1 MAIIFEEHAKLEWF
15 APAIDGRVCR
25 LWRQITLNAP
35 RAWAYLEIGCR
46 KGNRISDLFVWLNR
60 SHTAP
65 LHIRANKY
73 FMRSDDANRWTLCE
87 LLHEYHTR
95 IASLRMCEGSPSFL
109 EGRDFPCM
117 QHLQAMGT
125 SLPLS
130 WGHMPK
136 LRSLHL
142 ANVTR
147 AVSLDDLA
155 PLKVLALF
163 NGKFT
168 LLSQHSPSLV
178 SLMLSRVELG
188 GAISDTLDFPS
199 LTHLSLYNM
208 TELKPHINAPCL
220 ITYHEYNPNTYKSFS
235 APVHSLVE
243 YGLVSLDYHRPDL
256 TEWHDFVPNI
266 SRLSIRASPPVLISI
281 LKSLSFSPHLLPALQ
296 MISVG
301 HLWESG
307 ARCTKKEQGTIEDLV
322 RVRSEACNLDV
333 ALYFEP
339 EKPFH
344 IPLFFASVSH

>member
-46 KGNRISDLFVWLNR
+46 KGNRISDLLLWLNR
-60 SHTAP
+60 SHAAP
-65 LHIRANKY
+65 LHIRANEY
-73 FMRSDDANRWTLCE
+73 FMRRDDANRWTLNE
-87 LLHEYHTR
+87 LLHECHTR
-95 IASLRMCEGSPSFL
+95 IASLRMIEGHPSFF

-117 QHLQAMGT
+117 QHLQVMGI

-142 ANVTR
+142 GHVTR
-147 AVSLDDLA
+147 AVSLGGLC
-155 PLKVLALF
+155 PLKVLVLN
-163 NGKFT
+163 NGNFT

-178 SLMLSRVELG
+178 SLMLNKVELG
-188 GAISDTLDFPS
+188 DTISGSLDFPS
-199 LTHLSLYNM
+199 LTHLSLYDM
-208 TELKPHINAPCL
+208 TDLKPHINAPCL
-220 ITYHEYNPNTYKSFS
+220 ITYHEYSPYKFKSFS

-243 YGLVSLDYHRPDL
+243 YGLVSLDSYQPDL
-256 TEWHDFVPNI
+256 AEWHNFPNI
-266 SRLSIRASPPVLISI
+266 SRLSIRANPPVLISI
-281 LKSLSFSPHLLPALQ
+281 LNSLSFYPHLLPALQ

-301 HLWESG
+301 HLWVLG
-307 ARCTKKEQGTIEDLV
+307 AKCTKKEQGMIEDLV

-333 ALYFEP
+333 ALYFETD
-339 EKPFH
+339 KPFH
-344 IPLFFASVSH
+344 IPLFFGDVGH